1 MLAGP
6 PDTLMMDDDI
16 SPREDKSTSYTMTLT
31 VLLMAGLMIAAW
43 ALKRN
48 AGEHNPAPP
57 PVQTDKGPL
66 PGAATPTIP
75 VGDDGKPKS
84 EYQVLTNCRL
94 EEDPAAEGDAFRVHT
109 PQGSF
114 RFRLYWV
121 QTVPVNGGAPPL
133 IREFM
138 DHFEIKSEER
148 LREVAAEAREFSVN
162 LLRSV
167 HFRVITKWEKDAAGA
182 VLCFVYATDS
192 DPARPALQN
201 LALLL
206 VQNGLAII
214 RPSTLPL
221 PEMNTTPG
229 DFQNQL
235 SKAESEARRLLCGA
249 WAKKDG

>member
-1 MLAGP
+1 
-6 PDTLMMDDDI
+6 MDDDL
-16 SPREDKSTSYTMTLT
+16 PQREDKSTSYTLTLT
-31 VLLMAGLMIAAW
+31 VLLMAGLMLAAW

-48 AGEHNPAPP
+48 AGEHNPSPP
-57 PVQTDKGPL
+57 PVQADKTL
-66 PGAATPTIP
+66 PGGPVTPTIP

-94 EEDPAAEGDAFRVHT
+94 EEDPTAEGDGFRVHT

-121 QTVPVNGGAPPL
+121 QTVPVNGGATDL

-148 LREVAAEAREFSVN
+148 LREVATEAREFSVN

-167 HFRVITKWEKDAAGA
+167 HFRVVTKWEKDAAGA

-206 VQNGLAII
+206 VQNGLAVI
-214 RPSTLPL
+214 RPSSRSL
-221 PEMNTTPG
+221 PEANTTPG

-235 SKAESEARRLLCGA
+235 SAAESEAKRLLCGG
-249 WAKKDG
+249 WAKKES